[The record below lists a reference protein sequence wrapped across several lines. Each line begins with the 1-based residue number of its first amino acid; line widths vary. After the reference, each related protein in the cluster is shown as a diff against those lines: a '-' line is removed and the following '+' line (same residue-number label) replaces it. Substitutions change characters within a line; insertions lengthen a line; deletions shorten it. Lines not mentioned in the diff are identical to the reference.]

1 MNTCLYT
8 MTLYLNIAPTVP
20 PTVTTNAPTTAPVTY
35 TVEIIVPTQNAF
47 ITANIAYVYV
57 AFT

>member
-1 MNTCLYT
+1 

-20 PTVTTNAPTTAPVTY
+20 PTVTTNAPTTAPATY

-57 AFT
+57 AFP